1 MGMVSVGL
9 GSFVMD
15 VEVDVVA
22 RVVVASVVA
31 EVLFI
36 DDFVLSFSFVD
47 IVVVVSFMLISVF
60 FATSFIFTVDGI
72 PCICTLFTSS
82 GSSPSM
88 VLVGSVDLDL
98 EFADP
103 AVLDAYPEAGS
114 VIVVSDLFPLV
125 AAMVDAVLVVVQAL

>member
-1 MGMVSVGL
+1 
-9 GSFVMD
+9 MD
-15 VEVDVVA
+15 VEVDVGA
-22 RVVVASVVA
+22 RVIVASVVA

-47 IVVVVSFMLISVF
+47 IVVVGSFMLISVF
-60 FATSFIFTVDGI
+60 FSTSFIFTVDGI

-88 VLVGSVDLDL
+88 ALVGSVGLGSVL
-98 EFADP
+98 ADP
-103 AVLDAYPEAGS
+103 AVLDEYPEAGS
-114 VIVVSDLFPLV
+114 VVVVTDLIPLV